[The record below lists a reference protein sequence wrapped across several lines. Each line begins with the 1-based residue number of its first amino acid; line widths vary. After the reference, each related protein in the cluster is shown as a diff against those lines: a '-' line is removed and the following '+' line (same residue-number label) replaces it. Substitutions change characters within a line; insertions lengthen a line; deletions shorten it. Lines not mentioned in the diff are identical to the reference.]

1 MFPQGLMVTQ
11 GQKEIELLRLGACP
25 SLVAV
30 AIGGGGGKA
39 LYGGGGSGYVN
50 YIEIQPG
57 GEAFVKMRAY
67 AGSGGE
73 DSYAL
78 LVGEEG
84 DDSELVRGRAGMD
97 SDDGG
102 SENGGAGENC
112 NEMSF
117 IELTKTI

>member
-1 MFPQGLMVTQ
+1 MVQIYFLASTV
-11 GQKEIELLRLGACP
+11 KLANIRL
-25 SLVAV
+25 SYNTV
-30 AIGGGGGKA
+30 GKA

-112 NEMSF
+112 NEMSL
-117 IELTKTI
+117 IELT